1 MFDIVGKRLWFF
13 LISAVLILIGV
24 IALGVVGLKP
34 GIEFSS
40 GSLITL
46 SFENRVVHSELRQ
59 ELARLGYPDA
69 IVQVTSGGNFYV
81 RTASLNEEQKKAL
94 EDGLVARFGALS
106 EAEFQSVSPIV
117 AGETAYNAGIAVA
130 VAAIGILLY
139 LAWAFR
145 RMPRPFRYGACAVIA
160 LLHDVLV
167 VMGIFAILGALL
179 GWEINLMFV
188 TGVLAIIG
196 YSVNNMVVIFDR
208 IRENLKRGLSP
219 HFDVVVNDSVVDTL
233 SRSLNTTITT
243 LITVVALFLF
253 VGASIQNFVVVLL
266 VGLVVGAYD
275 SICVAPSLLVAWEKR
290 QWGTLKAS

>member
-13 LISAVLILIGV
+13 LISGIVVLIGI
-24 IALGVVGLKP
+24 ISLGIFGLKP

-46 SFENRVVHSELRQ
+46 SFERPVSHSELRQ
-59 ELARLGYPDA
+59 ELTSLGYADA
-69 IVQVTSGGNFYV
+69 IVQVTQGGNFYV
-81 RTASLNEEQKKAL
+81 RTGSLSGEQKKNL
-94 EDGLVARFGALS
+94 EDGLTARFGELK
-106 EAEFQSVSPIV
+106 EAEFRSVSPIV

-130 VAAIGILLY
+130 VAAVGILLY

-145 RMPRPFRYGACAVIA
+145 RMPKPFRYGTCAVIA
-160 LLHDVLV
+160 LLHDVVV
-167 VMGIFAILGALL
+167 VMGIFSILGALL
-179 GWEINLMFV
+179 SWEINLMFV

-208 IRENLKRGLSP
+208 IRENLHKGISP
-219 HFDVVVNDSVVDTL
+219 RFEAVVNDSVVETL

-243 LITVVALFLF
+243 LITVIALFLF

-266 VGLVVGAYD
+266 IGLVVGAYD
-275 SICVAPSLLVAWEKR
+275 SICVAPSLLVAWESR
-290 QWGTLKAS
+290 QWGRLRA